1 MFTPRDTST
10 KLQRWRAQYDA
21 LCKRKHPNQAI
32 VAIARKLLVM
42 IWYLLNGQEAYD
54 RSSDEEL
61 AYEMLTWAW
70 HIEKDALNGMTCQQ
84 FAKYRLMQLQ
94 RGENLTRIVRGGL
107 PRRIA
112 STEEVLALRPELREP
127 Q

>member
-1 MFTPRDTST
+1 M
-10 KLQRWRAQYDA
+10 
-21 LCKRKHPNQAI
+21 
-32 VAIARKLLVM
+32 AIARKLLVT

-61 AYEMLTWAW
+61 AYKMLTWAW
-70 HIEKDALNGMTCQQ
+70 HIEKDALNGMTRQQ
-84 FAKYRLMQLQ
+84 FAKYGLMRLQ
-94 RGENLTRIVRGGL
+94 RGENLTRILRGGS

-112 STEEVLALRPELREP
+112 STEEVLALKPELQKP